1 MNSSHVC
8 LCLCLCAGCAG
19 AGSNLGGTNPEFEP
33 SKVKNTSFGA
43 SDFLSLMQGG
53 GGDSGGP
60 VDGSAAAKK
69 WRAKTKD
76 GRPISAVGGEGE
88 WAAIDV
94 SSLGGGGFEGEG
106 DFAPGAAWTKP
117 HYTDKGSLRV
127 QFWKVP
133 RKTHLF
139 FFAPC
144 I

>member
-1 MNSSHVC
+1 
-8 LCLCLCAGCAG
+8 
-19 AGSNLGGTNPEFEP
+19 
-33 SKVKNTSFGA
+33 
-43 SDFLSLMQGG
+43 MQGG

-139 FFAPC
+139 APC
-144 I
+144 T